1 MINRL
6 SSLHCR
12 WIWLA
17 GLSPLMFGTLISQD
31 EFILD
36 EIVAKVNQD
45 VITLTDL
52 KREIRLLRLSFQDE
66 GGEDGVYDERF
77 RMAKRALLKN
87 LIRNRVMIQKADE
100 LGVTSNIDSEVETAL
115 LNMIR
120 DLGIPSLEVFEQ
132 ALKQRGTGLAEY
144 RRNLRERLIIDYLVQ
159 QSVYSRITLLTP
171 EIEAYYEEHKDR
183 YAEPAEV
190 KLAEILFLTEGEPR
204 AQVRQLAEEML
215 SRLSSGESFE
225 DLAREYSDGPTAK
238 DGGDIGWFKK
248 GSLAKQIEEVAFDLS
263 GGDISSLIE
272 TGYGLQ
278 VVKILDR
285 KESTHRPL
293 EEVKPEIQRTLY
305 RLKAAPEIKTFVD
318 DLIQQSFIYV
328 AEKYRAEYDVAEY

>member
-6 SSLHCR
+6 TSLRRR

-17 GLSPLMFGTLISQD
+17 GLSPLMVGTVVSQD

-36 EIVAKVNQD
+36 EMVAKVNQD

-52 KREIRLLRLSFQDE
+52 EREIRLLRLSFQEE

-87 LIRNRVMIQKADE
+87 LIRNRLMIQKAEE
-100 LGVTSNIDSEVETAL
+100 LGVTANIDSEVETAL
-115 LNMIR
+115 SNMIR

-132 ALKQRGTGLAEY
+132 ALRQRGTGLSEY
-144 RRNLRERLIIDYLVQ
+144 RRNLRERLIIDYLIQ

-171 EIEAYYEEHKDR
+171 EIEAYYEEHKEQ

-190 KLAEILFLTEGEPR
+190 KLAEILFLTEEQPR
-204 AQVRQLAEEML
+204 ARVRQLAEEVA

-248 GSLAKQIEEVAFDLS
+248 GSLARQIEEVAFDLS
-263 GGDISSLIE
+263 GGDISPLIE
-272 TGYGLQ
+272 TDYGLQ

-285 KESTHRPL
+285 KESTYRPL
-293 EEVKPEIQRTLY
+293 AEVRPEIQQTLY

-318 DLIQQSFIYV
+318 DLIQQSFIFV